1 MLSLIIP
8 DTEPIFSAVRCCFCT
23 QNYWAGLILSHICVN
38 VNCFFHTNVI
48 IYWLEVAL
56 DTSRIEAML
65 KSQGKTATHLCA
77 LVGKSR
83 GYLRDARRAGYE
95 MPKHFIEIFA
105 KDLGT
110 TPEYLNWETDDP
122 SIKRDLNAV
131 PENVIIYARNGER
144 IVKHLSPEQ
153 MSLLTK
159 MIDAIEPSNSDDR
172 L

>member
-1 MLSLIIP
+1 M
-8 DTEPIFSAVRCCFCT
+8 
-23 QNYWAGLILSHICVN
+23 
-38 VNCFFHTNVI
+38 
-48 IYWLEVAL
+48 
-56 DTSRIEAML
+56 
-65 KSQGKTATHLCA
+65 
-77 LVGKSR
+77 
-83 GYLRDARRAGYE
+83 
-95 MPKHFIEIFA
+95 
-105 KDLGT
+105 GT